1 MIETVFYAVNR
12 IGVDIVPQ
20 TKMFRLGYGIIIIL
34 LIVLLSAKVNFI
46 FTPIAVMVTTLFT
59 PIVLSGVLY
68 YLLRPLVN
76 LLSRFIPRVLS
87 ILMIYLIAIGLIVSL
102 VFVVG
107 PPLQKQF
114 SSLIENTPTYIT
126 KVRETVIDLNDNEY
140 VNRFQKNEHF
150 SFENLSDK
158 VTENINGFVSNL
170 GAKAVGFLSTLTS
183 ILVLIVL
190 IPFVLFYMLKD
201 GDRLPDQI
209 LKLVPDQHKD
219 EGRRVLKDMDEAL
232 SSYIQG
238 QILVSVFVG
247 IFIYIGYLIIGLEYP
262 LILAI
267 VSMLTNVIPFVGPF
281 IGLIP
286 AVIVG
291 FIDSPMMALW
301 VVLVVLIVQQIES
314 NLISPQVMGR
324 QLDVHPLTI
333 ILLLMVA
340 GSLAGVVGLL
350 LAVPT
355 YAVSKAIVLNTYRFI
370 RLRKYDDTLSQ

>member
-1 MIETVFYAVNR
+1 M
-12 IGVDIVPQ
+12 PQ
-20 TKMFRLGYGIIIIL
+20 SKIFRLGYGIIIIL
-34 LIVLLSAKVNFI
+34 LIILLAIKVNFI

-76 LLSRFIPRVLS
+76 FSAKFIPRSLS
-87 ILMIYLIAIGLIVSL
+87 ILIIYLIAIGLIVSL
-102 VFVVG
+102 VFVIG

-114 SSLIENTPTYIT
+114 SSLIENTPTYVT
-126 KVRETVIDLNDNEY
+126 KVRGTLIELNDNEY
-140 VNRFQKNEHF
+140 VNRFQKSENF
-150 SFENLSDK
+150 SLENLSGK
-158 VTENINGFVSNL
+158 VTENINGFVTNV
-170 GAKAVGFLSTLTS
+170 GANVVSFLSTLTS

-201 GDRLPDQI
+201 GDRLPDHI
-209 LKLVPDQHKD
+209 LKLVPEQHKD
-219 EGRRVLKDMDEAL
+219 EGRKVLKDMDEAL

-247 IFIYIGYLIIGLEYP
+247 IFIYIGYLIIGLEYS

-291 FIDSPMMALW
+291 FIDSPLMALW

-324 QLDVHPLTI
+324 KLDVHPLTI

-370 RLRKYDDTLSQ
+370 KLRKYDDTLSS